1 VYATLGVNPAC
12 DDRHLGEVIVP
23 ATAYKTIVPGI
34 HQLQVPIPNNPLAY
48 VLPYLLEGSDGYTL
62 IDSGWNAP
70 EAYGALMA
78 QLHALG
84 VPLKELRRVAF
95 THVHPDHYGL
105 AGRLK
110 GDCDAE
116 LMLGAPERGFINT
129 RYRSP
134 EGLLERM
141 GVWLRSHG
149 VPEDRMP
156 DMRSSAMSV
165 RGYVVAADPDTL
177 LHGGER
183 LKVGEYEW
191 EVIWTPG
198 HSPGHMCF
206 WDEKRR
212 IMITGDHV
220 LPTISPNVSL
230 HTEQPG
236 NPLHD
241 YILSLRRLKNYDV
254 ELALPAHEY
263 DFPDLHARIQE
274 LEEHHAARMQEML
287 DGMGNKPANAF
298 EIARHVKWV
307 TGAFDDFNPWMQRA
321 AVGETLSHLE
331 HMVMEGIL
339 ERSFDEGKVLYAPVN
354 TAPRT

>member
-1 VYATLGVNPAC
+1 VA
-12 DDRHLGEVIVP
+12 VP
-23 ATAYKTIVPGI
+23 YKTIAPGI
-34 HQLQVPIPNNPLAY
+34 YQLQVPIPNNPLGY
-48 VLPYLLEGSDGYTL
+48 VLPYLIEGDDGYML
-62 IDSGWNAP
+62 VDSGWDAP

-84 VPLKELRRVAF
+84 VPLKELKRVAF

-129 RYRSP
+129 RYRAP
-134 EGLLERM
+134 EGLLDRM
-141 GVWLRSHG
+141 GEWLRSHG
-149 VPEDRMP
+149 VPEDKLG
-156 DMRSSAMSV
+156 DLRSSAMSV
-165 RGYVVAADPDTL
+165 RGYVNAADPDTL
-177 LHGGER
+177 LLGGER
-183 LKVGEYEW
+183 LKAGNYEW

-206 WDEKRR
+206 YDAKNR

-230 HTEQPG
+230 HPEQPG

-241 YILSLRRLKNYDV
+241 YILSLRRLLNYPVD
-254 ELALPAHEY
+254 LALPAHEY
-263 DFPDLHARIQE
+263 DFLDLHERIRE
-274 LEEHHAARMQEML
+274 LEEHHEERMQEML
-287 DGMGNKPANAF
+287 DGMSGQPATAYQ
-298 EIARHVKWV
+298 IAAHVKWV
-307 TGAFDDFNPWMQRA
+307 TGSFEEFTPWMQRSA
-321 AVGETLSHLE
+321 IGETLSHLE

-339 ERSFDEGKVLYAPVN
+339 ERTFDDGKTKYKPVN
-354 TAPRT
+354 RARRASPGSMKPREAEAGARGS

>member
-1 VYATLGVNPAC
+1 MV
-12 DDRHLGEVIVP
+12 
-23 ATAYKTIVPGI
+23 TAYKTIIPGI

-48 VLPYLLEGSDGYTL
+48 VLPYLLEGDDGYTL
-62 IDSGWNAP
+62 VDSGWNAP

-84 VPLKELRRVAF
+84 VPLKELKRVVF

-116 LMLGAPERGFINT
+116 LMLGAPERGFINS
-129 RYRSP
+129 RYRQP

-141 GVWLRSHG
+141 GEWLRSHG
-149 VPEDRMP
+149 VPDDRMP
-156 DMRSSAMSV
+156 DMRQSSMAV
-165 RGYVVAADPDTL
+165 RAYVMVADPDTL

-183 LKVGEYEW
+183 LKIGAHEW

-198 HSPGHMCF
+198 HSPGHMCLY
-206 WDEKRR
+206 DAQRK

-230 HTEQPG
+230 HPEQPG

-241 YILSLRRLKNYDV
+241 YILSLRRLLNYQVD
-254 ELALPAHEY
+254 LALPAHEY
-263 DFPDLHARIQE
+263 DFPDLHERIRE
-274 LEEHHAARMQEML
+274 LEAHHEERMEEML
-287 DGMGNKPANAF
+287 AGFRAHPATAF
-298 EIARHVKWV
+298 EIAGHVKWV
-307 TGAFDDFNPWMQRA
+307 TGDFGEFSPWMQRA
-321 AVGETLSHLE
+321 AISETLSHLE
-331 HMVMEGIL
+331 YMVMEGIV
-339 ERSFDEGKVLYAPVN
+339 ERQFDDGKIKYAQV
-354 TAPRT
+354 RTGVRA

>member
-1 VYATLGVNPAC
+1 V
-12 DDRHLGEVIVP
+12 
-23 ATAYKTIVPGI
+23 ATATPYKTIVPGI
-34 HQLQVPIPNNPLAY
+34 HQLQVPIPNNPLGY
-48 VLPYLLEGSDGYTL
+48 VLPYLMEGDDGYTL

-129 RYRSP
+129 RYRKP
-134 EGLLERM
+134 EGLLDRM
-141 GVWLRSHG
+141 GEWLRSHG
-149 VPEDRMP
+149 VPEDQMP
-156 DMRSSAMSV
+156 DMRSSSMQV
-165 RGYVVAADPDTL
+165 RGFVVAADPDTL
-177 LHGGER
+177 LHGGEK
-183 LKVGEYEW
+183 LKVGEHEW

-206 WDEKRR
+206 YDAKRR

-230 HTEQPG
+230 HPEQPG

-241 YILSLRRLKNYDV
+241 YILSLRRLMNYDV

-263 DFPDLHARIQE
+263 DFPDLHERIRE
-274 LEEHHAARMQEML
+274 LEAHHEERMQEML
-287 DGMGNKPANAF
+287 AGMNGSPKTAF
-298 EIARHVKWV
+298 QIAAHVKWV
-307 TGAFDDFNPWMQRA
+307 TGDFNDFSPWMQRA
-321 AVGETLSHLE
+321 AIGETLSHLE

-339 ERSFDEGKVLYAPVN
+339 ERQFDDGRVKYVPVN
-354 TAPRT
+354 TGRTK

>member
-1 VYATLGVNPAC
+1 MAQP
-12 DDRHLGEVIVP
+12 
-23 ATAYKTIVPGI
+23 YKTIIPGI

-48 VLPYLLEGSDGYTL
+48 VLPYLLEGDDGYTL
-62 IDSGWNAP
+62 VDSGWNAP

-84 VPLKELRRVAF
+84 VPLKELRRVVF

-116 LMLGAPERGFINT
+116 LMLGAPERGFINS
-129 RYRSP
+129 RYRQP

-141 GVWLRSHG
+141 GEWLRSHG
-149 VPEDRMP
+149 VPEETMP
-156 DMRSSAMSV
+156 DMRGSSMAV
-165 RGYVVAADPDTL
+165 RGFVVAADPDTL

-183 LKVGEYEW
+183 LKVGAHEW

-206 WDEKRR
+206 YDAKRR

-230 HTEQPG
+230 HPEQPG

-254 ELALPAHEY
+254 ELALPAHEF
-263 DFPDLHARIQE
+263 DFPDLHARIDE
-274 LEEHHAARMQEML
+274 LEGHHQERMDEMIA
-287 DGMGNKPANAF
+287 GFHGAPATAY
-298 EIARHVKWV
+298 EIAGHVKWV
-307 TGAFDDFNPWMQRA
+307 TGPFESFSAWTQRA
-321 AVGETLSHLE
+321 AIGETLSHLE
-331 HMVMEGIL
+331 YMVMEGIL
-339 ERSFDEGKVLYAPVN
+339 GRQFEDGKVKYVP
-354 TAPRT
+354 TDHSPRR